1 MLKRKGKI
9 KMARRNSTEIE
20 INGDSSGLV
29 AAISQAEKKL
39 GSFGKN
45 VGGGIGDAS
54 IAMSSGI
61 GKMTSGLTGLIS
73 ISGLAATA
81 LGGLVLKL
89 NDTVRELNQLSKQ
102 SGISVSDLQKLEKAF
117 RTTGLGADKMADINQ
132 DALDKMAD
140 AYRNGGGIADDMLS
154 VGLDPKKFT
163 KLLND
168 PNGGIKAVIQA
179 FYELRAAGASNA
191 DQKFFLESLASDA
204 SRLTGVLNDSAN
216 AQEAWNKIQ
225 AQSISVTDEQA
236 AQFATF
242 DQNLSSLTDTGKTYL
257 YDLLTPLVT
266 STNNLADA
274 MRNVNSTNFLVDIL
288 QTATDLQIKINE
300 ITHMFPGLSTV
311 MGLMSDGAEQFRQ
324 DTGPQMP
331 KLNNT
336 LPTQTA
342 TVTLDPNDGWKNK
355 EQEAAKAAA
364 AAAKA
369 QAAAN
374 KAAAAAKKLV
384 EDRLKAQKELNAISS
399 DATIGTSERQ
409 LAVFD
414 RQQQDITDKIKK
426 NAEVLKLSQKELD
439 GYLNKQSQYAAYQR
453 SQMIDGMIGY
463 TDPNAQLKTNI
474 GLLQSGS
481 LNDQQKGF
489 LANQQAESVGSD
501 TTQAKLAANQQEM
514 QLQLQQNDLL
524 LQGHEDYEKRKAE
537 ITAKYAAQAVQ
548 IQREQTTQQLQSLEE
563 SFGTIGQGMADAFGK
578 SSGAAQAAFAV
589 QRGLSISTTIMSI
602 QEALAKALALGFPQ
616 NIPAYAQIAA
626 MGMSIISTAKGAS
639 SGQFHGGIDNLPSS
653 YDNKSFM
660 LKAGERVVQPEANK
674 KLTNFLDNQEKGSNI
689 SESNISA
696 PMNVYYSGTND
707 REFQAQLKKH
717 QNSIVQA
724 VKDSQRRNS

>member
-1 MLKRKGKI
+1 
-9 KMARRNSTEIE
+9 MARRNSTEIE

-39 GSFGKN
+39 GTFGKN

-54 IAMSSGI
+54 NAMSSGI

-117 RTTGLGADKMADINQ
+117 RITGLGADKMADINQ

-274 MRNVNSTNFLVDIL
+274 MRNVNSTNFLIDIL

-439 GYLNKQSQYAAYQR
+439 GYLDKQSKYAAYQR
-453 SQMIDGMIGY
+453 EQMINGMIGY
-463 TDPNAQLKTNI
+463 SDPNQQLKTNI

-548 IQREQTTQQLQSLEE
+548 IQREKTTQQLQSLEE

-674 KLTNFLDNQEKGSNI
+674 KLTNFLDNQEKGSTI

>member
-1 MLKRKGKI
+1 
-9 KMARRNSTEIE
+9 MARRNSTEIE

-29 AAISQAEKKL
+29 AAINQAEKKL

-45 VGGGIGDAS
+45 VGGGIGDAAN
-54 IAMSSGI
+54 AMSSGI
-61 GKMTSGLTGLIS
+61 GKMTGGLTGLIS

-463 TDPNAQLKTNI
+463 SDPNAQLKTNI

-489 LANQQAESVGSD
+489 LANQQAESIGSD

-563 SFGTIGQGMADAFGK
+563 SFGTIGQGMADAFGR

>member
-1 MLKRKGKI
+1 
-9 KMARRNSTEIE
+9 MARRNSTEIE

-39 GSFGKN
+39 GTFGKN

-54 IAMSSGI
+54 NAMSSGI

-117 RTTGLGADKMADINQ
+117 RITGLGADKMADINQ

-374 KAAAAAKKLV
+374 KAAAAEKKLV

-399 DATIGTSERQ
+399 DATIGTSELQ

-463 TDPNAQLKTNI
+463 SDPNAQLKTNI

-489 LANQQAESVGSD
+489 LTNQQAESVGSD

-548 IQREQTTQQLQSLEE
+548 IQREKTTQQLQSLEE

-674 KLTNFLDNQEKGSNI
+674 KLTNFLDNQEKGSTI

>member
-1 MLKRKGKI
+1 
-9 KMARRNSTEIE
+9 MARRNSTEIE
-20 INGDSSGLV
+20 LNGDSSGLV
-29 AAISQAEKKL
+29 AAVNQAEKKL
-39 GSFGKN
+39 DSFGKN
-45 VGGGIGDAS
+45 VGGSIGNAS
-54 IAMSSGI
+54 NAMASGL
-61 GKMTSGLTGLIS
+61 GKITGGLTGLIS

-81 LGGLVLKL
+81 LGGLVLKV
-89 NDTVRELNQLSKQ
+89 NETVRELNQLSKQ
-102 SGISVSDLQKLEKAF
+102 SGISVSDLQKLEKSF
-117 RTTGLGADKMADINQ
+117 RSTGLGADKMADINQ

-179 FYELRAAGASNA
+179 FYDLRAAGASNA

-204 SRLTGVLNDSAN
+204 SRLTGVLNESAN
-216 AQEAWNKIQ
+216 AQDAWNKIQ
-225 AQSISVTDEQA
+225 SQAVAVSDEQA
-236 AQFATF
+236 TQYTEF
-242 DQNLSSLTDTGKTYL
+242 DKNLSSLTDTSKTYL
-257 YDLLTPLVT
+257 IDVLTPLVT
-266 STNNLADA
+266 ATNNLATA
-274 MRNVNSTNFLVDIL
+274 MRDVNSTNFLVDIL

-311 MGLMSDGAEQFRQ
+311 MGLMSDGAEHFRQ
-324 DTGPQMP
+324 DTDPVMP

-369 QAAAN
+369 QAAAA
-374 KAAAAAKKLV
+374 KAAVAEKKLLD
-384 EDRLKAQKELNAISS
+384 DRKKAQEELNKISADS
-399 DATIGTSERQ
+399 TIGSSERQ
-409 LAVFD
+409 IAVFD
-414 RQQQDITDKIKK
+414 RQQTEITDKIKK

-439 GYLNKQSQYAAYQR
+439 EYLNKQAQFSAYQR
-453 SQMIDGMIGY
+453 EQIINGMIGY
-463 TDPNAQLKTNI
+463 SDPNQQLKTNI

-481 LNDQQKGF
+481 LSDNQKGF
-489 LANQQAESVGSD
+489 LANQQAEGIGAD
-501 TTQAKLAANQQEM
+501 TTSAQLAANQQEL

-524 LQGHEDYEKRKAE
+524 LQGHEDYEKRKAQ
-537 ITAKYAAQAVQ
+537 ITAFYATKAVQ
-548 IQREQTTQQLQSLEE
+548 IQKQGTTAQLQSLEQ
-563 SFGTIGQGMADAFGK
+563 SFSTIGNNMAAVMGE
-578 SSGAAQAAFAV
+578 SSVAAQAAFAV
-589 QRGLSISTTIMSI
+589 QRGLSIGMTILKI
-602 QEALAKALALGFPQ
+602 QEAMAGGLASGATFPEKMAYYANIAALGT
-616 NIPAYAQIAA
+616 
-626 MGMSIISTAKGAS
+626 SIISTAMGV
-639 SGQFHGGIDNLPSS
+639 SGQFHGGVDELPSS
-653 YDNKSFM
+653 MNNKSFM

-674 KLTNFLDNQEKGSNI
+674 KLTNFLDNQEKGANI
-689 SESNISA
+689 TESNISA
-696 PMNVYYSGTND
+696 PMNIYYSGTND

>member
-1 MLKRKGKI
+1 MERI

-20 INGDSSGLV
+20 LNGDSSGLV
-29 AAISQAEKKL
+29 AAVNQAEKKL
-39 GSFGKN
+39 DSFGKN
-45 VGGGIGDAS
+45 VGGSIGNAS
-54 IAMSSGI
+54 NAMASGL
-61 GKMTSGLTGLIS
+61 GKITGGLTGLIS

-81 LGGLVLKL
+81 LGGLVLKV
-89 NDTVRELNQLSKQ
+89 NETVRELNQLSKQ
-102 SGISVSDLQKLEKAF
+102 SGISVSDLQKLEKSF
-117 RTTGLGADKMADINQ
+117 RSTGLGADKMADINQ

-179 FYELRAAGASNA
+179 FYDLRAAGASNA

-204 SRLTGVLNDSAN
+204 SRLTGVLNESAN
-216 AQEAWNKIQ
+216 AQDAWNKIQ
-225 AQSISVTDEQA
+225 SQAVAVSDEQA
-236 AQFATF
+236 TQYTEF
-242 DQNLSSLTDTGKTYL
+242 DKNLSSLTDTSKTYL
-257 YDLLTPLVT
+257 IDVLTPLVT
-266 STNNLADA
+266 ATNNLATA
-274 MRNVNSTNFLVDIL
+274 MRDVNSTNFLVDIL

-311 MGLMSDGAEQFRQ
+311 MGLMSDGAEHFRQ
-324 DTGPQMP
+324 DTDPVMP

-369 QAAAN
+369 QAAAA
-374 KAAAAAKKLV
+374 KAAVAEKKLLD
-384 EDRLKAQKELNAISS
+384 DRKKAQEELNKISADS
-399 DATIGTSERQ
+399 TIGSSERQ
-409 LAVFD
+409 IAVFD
-414 RQQQDITDKIKK
+414 RQQTEITDKIKK

-439 GYLNKQSQYAAYQR
+439 EYLNKQAQFSAYQR
-453 SQMIDGMIGY
+453 EQIINGMIGY
-463 TDPNAQLKTNI
+463 SDPNQQLKTNI

-481 LNDQQKGF
+481 LSDNQKGF
-489 LANQQAESVGSD
+489 LANQQAEGIGAD
-501 TTQAKLAANQQEM
+501 TTSAQLAANQQEL

-524 LQGHEDYEKRKAE
+524 LQGHEDYEKRKAQ
-537 ITAKYAAQAVQ
+537 ITAFYATKAVQ
-548 IQREQTTQQLQSLEE
+548 IQKQGTTAQLQSLEQ
-563 SFGTIGQGMADAFGK
+563 SFSTIGNNMAAVMGE
-578 SSGAAQAAFAV
+578 SSVAAQAAFAV
-589 QRGLSISTTIMSI
+589 QRGLSIGMTILKI
-602 QEALAKALALGFPQ
+602 QEAMAGGLASGATFPEKMAYYANIAALGT
-616 NIPAYAQIAA
+616 
-626 MGMSIISTAKGAS
+626 SIISTAMGV
-639 SGQFHGGIDNLPSS
+639 SGQFHGGVDELPSS
-653 YDNKSFM
+653 MNNKSFM

-674 KLTNFLDNQEKGSNI
+674 KLTNFLDNQEKGANI
-689 SESNISA
+689 TESNISA
-696 PMNVYYSGTND
+696 PMNIYYSGTND

>member
-1 MLKRKGKI
+1 
-9 KMARRNSTEIE
+9 MARRNSTEIE

-45 VGGGIGDAS
+45 VGGGIGEAS
-54 IAMSSGI
+54 NAISSGI

-117 RTTGLGADKMADINQ
+117 RITGLGADKMADINQ

-311 MGLMSDGAEQFRQ
+311 IGLMSDGAEQFRQ

-439 GYLNKQSQYAAYQR
+439 GYLNKKSQYAAYQR

-463 TDPNAQLKTNI
+463 SDPNAQLKTNI

-563 SFGTIGQGMADAFGK
+563 SFGTIGQGMADAFDK

-674 KLTNFLDNQEKGSNI
+674 KLTNFLDNQEKGSSI

>member
-1 MLKRKGKI
+1 
-9 KMARRNSTEIE
+9 MARRNSTEIE

-29 AAISQAEKKL
+29 AAINQAEKKL

-45 VGGGIGDAS
+45 VGGGIGDAAN
-54 IAMSSGI
+54 AMSSGI
-61 GKMTSGLTGLIS
+61 GKMTGGLTGLIS

-324 DTGPQMP
+324 DAGPQMP

-439 GYLNKQSQYAAYQR
+439 GYLNKQSQYAAYRR

>member
-1 MLKRKGKI
+1 
-9 KMARRNSTEIE
+9 MARRNSTEIV

-54 IAMSSGI
+54 IAMSSGL

-311 MGLMSDGAEQFRQ
+311 MGLMSDGAEHFRQ

-342 TVTLDPNDGWKNK
+342 TVTLDPNNGWKNK

-374 KAAAAAKKLV
+374 KAAAAEKKLV

-439 GYLNKQSQYAAYQR
+439 GYLDKQSKYAAYQR

-463 TDPNAQLKTNI
+463 SDPNEQLKTNI

-489 LANQQAESVGSD
+489 LANQQAESIGSD

-548 IQREQTTQQLQSLEE
+548 IQKDQTTQQLQSLEE

>member
-1 MLKRKGKI
+1 
-9 KMARRNSTEIE
+9 MARRNSTEIE

-29 AAISQAEKKL
+29 AAINQAEKKL

-45 VGGGIGDAS
+45 VGGGIGDAAN
-54 IAMSSGI
+54 AMSSGI
-61 GKMTSGLTGLIS
+61 GKMTGGLTGLIS

-324 DTGPQMP
+324 DAGPQMP

>member
-1 MLKRKGKI
+1 
-9 KMARRNSTEIE
+9 MARRNSTEIE

-39 GSFGKN
+39 GTFGKN

-54 IAMSSGI
+54 NAMSSGI

-117 RTTGLGADKMADINQ
+117 RITGLGADKMADINQ

-168 PNGGIKAVIQA
+168 PNGGIKAEIQA
-179 FYELRAAGASNA
+179 FYELRAAGGSNA

-369 QAAAN
+369 RAAAN
-374 KAAAAAKKLV
+374 KAAAAEKKLV

-439 GYLNKQSQYAAYQR
+439 GYLDKQSKYAAYQR
-453 SQMIDGMIGY
+453 EQMINGMIGY
-463 TDPNAQLKTNI
+463 SDPNQQLKTNI

-548 IQREQTTQQLQSLEE
+548 IQREKTTQQLQSLEE

-578 SSGAAQAAFAV
+578 STGAAQAAFAV

-674 KLTNFLDNQEKGSNI
+674 KLTNFLDNQEKGSTI

>member
-1 MLKRKGKI
+1 
-9 KMARRNSTEIE
+9 MARRNSTEIE

-29 AAISQAEKKL
+29 AAINQAEKKL

-45 VGGGIGDAS
+45 VGGGIGDAAN
-54 IAMSSGI
+54 AMSSGI
-61 GKMTSGLTGLIS
+61 GKMTGGLTGLIS

-324 DTGPQMP
+324 DAGPQMP

-463 TDPNAQLKTNI
+463 SDPNAQLKTNI

>member
-1 MLKRKGKI
+1 
-9 KMARRNSTEIE
+9 MARRNSTEIE

-29 AAISQAEKKL
+29 AAINQAEKKL

-45 VGGGIGDAS
+45 VGGGIGDAAN
-54 IAMSSGI
+54 AMSSGI
-61 GKMTSGLTGLIS
+61 GKMTGGLTGLIS

-439 GYLNKQSQYAAYQR
+439 GYLDKQSRYAAYQR

-463 TDPNAQLKTNI
+463 SDPNEQLKTNI

-489 LANQQAESVGSD
+489 LANQQAESIGSD

-548 IQREQTTQQLQSLEE
+548 IQKEQTTQQLQSLEE
-563 SFGTIGQGMADAFGK
+563 SFGTIGQGMADAFDK

-674 KLTNFLDNQEKGSNI
+674 KLTNFLDNQEKGSTI

>member
-1 MLKRKGKI
+1 M
-9 KMARRNSTEIE
+9 
-20 INGDSSGLV
+20 
-29 AAISQAEKKL
+29 
-39 GSFGKN
+39 
-45 VGGGIGDAS
+45 
-54 IAMSSGI
+54 
-61 GKMTSGLTGLIS
+61 
-73 ISGLAATA
+73 
-81 LGGLVLKL
+81 
-89 NDTVRELNQLSKQ
+89 
-102 SGISVSDLQKLEKAF
+102 
-117 RTTGLGADKMADINQ
+117 
-132 DALDKMAD
+132 
-140 AYRNGGGIADDMLS
+140 
-154 VGLDPKKFT
+154 
-163 KLLND
+163 
-168 PNGGIKAVIQA
+168 
-179 FYELRAAGASNA
+179 
-191 DQKFFLESLASDA
+191 
-204 SRLTGVLNDSAN
+204 
-216 AQEAWNKIQ
+216 
-225 AQSISVTDEQA
+225 
-236 AQFATF
+236 
-242 DQNLSSLTDTGKTYL
+242 
-257 YDLLTPLVT
+257 
-266 STNNLADA
+266 
-274 MRNVNSTNFLVDIL
+274 
-288 QTATDLQIKINE
+288 
-300 ITHMFPGLSTV
+300 
-311 MGLMSDGAEQFRQ
+311 
-324 DTGPQMP
+324 
-331 KLNNT
+331 
-336 LPTQTA
+336 
-342 TVTLDPNDGWKNK
+342 
-355 EQEAAKAAA
+355 
-364 AAAKA
+364 
-369 QAAAN
+369 
-374 KAAAAAKKLV
+374 
-384 EDRLKAQKELNAISS
+384 KAQKELNAISS

-439 GYLNKQSQYAAYQR
+439 GYLNKKSQYAAYQR

-463 TDPNAQLKTNI
+463 SDPNAQLKTNI

-563 SFGTIGQGMADAFGK
+563 SFGTIGQGMADAFDK

-674 KLTNFLDNQEKGSNI
+674 KLTNFLDNQEKGSSI

>member
-1 MLKRKGKI
+1 
-9 KMARRNSTEIE
+9 MARRNSTEIE

-29 AAISQAEKKL
+29 AAINQAEKKL

-45 VGGGIGDAS
+45 VGGGIGDAAN
-54 IAMSSGI
+54 AMSSGI
-61 GKMTSGLTGLIS
+61 GKMTGGLTGLIS

-311 MGLMSDGAEQFRQ
+311 MGLMSDGAEHFRQ

-342 TVTLDPNDGWKNK
+342 TVTLNPNDGWKNK

-463 TDPNAQLKTNI
+463 SDPNAQLKTNI

-481 LNDQQKGF
+481 LNDHQKGF

-563 SFGTIGQGMADAFGK
+563 SFGTIGQGMADAFGR

-674 KLTNFLDNQEKGSNI
+674 KLTNFLDNQEKGGNI

>member
-1 MLKRKGKI
+1 
-9 KMARRNSTEIE
+9 
-20 INGDSSGLV
+20 
-29 AAISQAEKKL
+29 
-39 GSFGKN
+39 
-45 VGGGIGDAS
+45 
-54 IAMSSGI
+54 
-61 GKMTSGLTGLIS
+61 
-73 ISGLAATA
+73 
-81 LGGLVLKL
+81 
-89 NDTVRELNQLSKQ
+89 
-102 SGISVSDLQKLEKAF
+102 
-117 RTTGLGADKMADINQ
+117 MADINQ

-342 TVTLDPNDGWKNK
+342 TVILDPNNGWKNK

-374 KAAAAAKKLV
+374 KAAAAEKKLV

-439 GYLNKQSQYAAYQR
+439 GYLDKQSKYAAYQR
-453 SQMIDGMIGY
+453 EQMINGMIGY
-463 TDPNAQLKTNI
+463 SDPNQQLKTNI

-548 IQREQTTQQLQSLEE
+548 IQREKTTQQLQSLEE
-563 SFGTIGQGMADAFGK
+563 SFGTIGQGMADAFDK

-674 KLTNFLDNQEKGSNI
+674 KLTNFLDNQEKGSTI

>member
-1 MLKRKGKI
+1 
-9 KMARRNSTEIE
+9 MARRNSTEIE

-39 GSFGKN
+39 GTFGKN

-54 IAMSSGI
+54 NAMSSGI

-117 RTTGLGADKMADINQ
+117 RITGLGADKMADINQ

-179 FYELRAAGASNA
+179 FYELRAAGGSNA

-204 SRLTGVLNDSAN
+204 SRLIGVLNDSAN

-369 QAAAN
+369 RAAAN
-374 KAAAAAKKLV
+374 KAAAAEKKLV

-399 DATIGTSERQ
+399 DANIGTSERQ

-439 GYLNKQSQYAAYQR
+439 GYLDKQSKYAAYQR
-453 SQMIDGMIGY
+453 EQMINGMIGY
-463 TDPNAQLKTNI
+463 SDPNQQLKTNI

-548 IQREQTTQQLQSLEE
+548 IQREKTTQQLQSLEE

-578 SSGAAQAAFAV
+578 STGAAQAAFAV

-674 KLTNFLDNQEKGSNI
+674 KLTNFLDNQEKGSTI

>member
-1 MLKRKGKI
+1 
-9 KMARRNSTEIE
+9 MARRNSTEIE

-39 GSFGKN
+39 GTFGKN

-54 IAMSSGI
+54 NAMSSGI

-117 RTTGLGADKMADINQ
+117 RITGLGADKMADINQ

-179 FYELRAAGASNA
+179 FYELRAAGGSNA

-369 QAAAN
+369 RAAAN
-374 KAAAAAKKLV
+374 KAAAAEKKLV

-439 GYLNKQSQYAAYQR
+439 GYLDKQSKYAAYQR
-453 SQMIDGMIGY
+453 EQMINGMIGY
-463 TDPNAQLKTNI
+463 SDPNQQLKTNI

-548 IQREQTTQQLQSLEE
+548 IQREKTTQQLQSLEE

-578 SSGAAQAAFAV
+578 STGAAQAAFAV

-674 KLTNFLDNQEKGSNI
+674 KLTNFLDNQEKGSTI

>member
-1 MLKRKGKI
+1 
-9 KMARRNSTEIE
+9 MARRNSTEIE

-45 VGGGIGDAS
+45 VGGGIGEAS
-54 IAMSSGI
+54 NAISSGI

-117 RTTGLGADKMADINQ
+117 RITGLGADKMADINQ

-439 GYLNKQSQYAAYQR
+439 GYLNKKSQYAAYQR

-463 TDPNAQLKTNI
+463 SDPNAQLKTNI

-563 SFGTIGQGMADAFGK
+563 SFGTIGQGMADAFDK

-674 KLTNFLDNQEKGSNI
+674 KLTNFLDNQEKGSSI

>member
-1 MLKRKGKI
+1 
-9 KMARRNSTEIE
+9 MARRNSTEIE

-54 IAMSSGI
+54 IAMSSGL

-463 TDPNAQLKTNI
+463 SDPNAQLKTNI

-563 SFGTIGQGMADAFGK
+563 SFGTIGQGMADAFGR

>member
-1 MLKRKGKI
+1 
-9 KMARRNSTEIE
+9 MARRNSTEIE

-39 GSFGKN
+39 GTFGKN

-54 IAMSSGI
+54 NAMSSGI

-117 RTTGLGADKMADINQ
+117 RITGLGADKMADINQ

-439 GYLNKQSQYAAYQR
+439 GYLDKQSKYAAYQR
-453 SQMIDGMIGY
+453 EQMINGMIGY
-463 TDPNAQLKTNI
+463 SDPNQQLKTNI

-548 IQREQTTQQLQSLEE
+548 IQREKTTQQLQSLEE
-563 SFGTIGQGMADAFGK
+563 SFGTIGQGMADAFDK

-674 KLTNFLDNQEKGSNI
+674 KLTNFLDNQEKGSTI

>member
-1 MLKRKGKI
+1 
-9 KMARRNSTEIE
+9 MARRNSTEIE

-39 GSFGKN
+39 GTFGKN

-54 IAMSSGI
+54 NAMSSGI

-117 RTTGLGADKMADINQ
+117 RITGLGADKMADINQ

-342 TVTLDPNDGWKNK
+342 TVILDPNNGWKNK

-439 GYLNKQSQYAAYQR
+439 GYLDKQSKYAAYQR
-453 SQMIDGMIGY
+453 EQMINGMIGY
-463 TDPNAQLKTNI
+463 SDPNQQLKTNI

-548 IQREQTTQQLQSLEE
+548 IQREKTTQQLQSLEE

-674 KLTNFLDNQEKGSNI
+674 KLTNFLDNQEKGSTI

>member
-1 MLKRKGKI
+1 
-9 KMARRNSTEIE
+9 MARRNSTEIE

-39 GSFGKN
+39 GTFGKN

-54 IAMSSGI
+54 NAMSSGI

-117 RTTGLGADKMADINQ
+117 RITGLGADKMADINQ

-168 PNGGIKAVIQA
+168 SNGGIKAVIQA
-179 FYELRAAGASNA
+179 FYELRAAGGSNA

-369 QAAAN
+369 RAAAN
-374 KAAAAAKKLV
+374 KAAAAEKKLV

-439 GYLNKQSQYAAYQR
+439 GYLDKQSKYAAYQR
-453 SQMIDGMIGY
+453 EQMINGMIGY
-463 TDPNAQLKTNI
+463 SDPNQQLKTNI

-548 IQREQTTQQLQSLEE
+548 IQREKTTQQLQSLEE

-578 SSGAAQAAFAV
+578 STGAAQAAFAV

-674 KLTNFLDNQEKGSNI
+674 KLTNFLDNQEKGSTI

>member
-1 MLKRKGKI
+1 
-9 KMARRNSTEIE
+9 MARRNSTEIE

-39 GSFGKN
+39 GTFGKN

-54 IAMSSGI
+54 NAMSSGI

-117 RTTGLGADKMADINQ
+117 RITGLGADKMADINQ

-439 GYLNKQSQYAAYQR
+439 GYLDKQSKYAAYQR
-453 SQMIDGMIGY
+453 EQMINGMIGY
-463 TDPNAQLKTNI
+463 SDPNQQLKTNI

-548 IQREQTTQQLQSLEE
+548 IQREKTTQQLQSLEE

-674 KLTNFLDNQEKGSNI
+674 KLTNFLDNQEKGSTI

>member
-1 MLKRKGKI
+1 
-9 KMARRNSTEIE
+9 MARRNSTEIE

-324 DTGPQMP
+324 DAGPQMP

>member
-1 MLKRKGKI
+1 
-9 KMARRNSTEIE
+9 MARRNSTEIE

-54 IAMSSGI
+54 NAMSSGI

-374 KAAAAAKKLV
+374 KAAAAEKKLV

-439 GYLNKQSQYAAYQR
+439 GYLDKQSKYAAYQR

-489 LANQQAESVGSD
+489 LANQQAESIGSD

-674 KLTNFLDNQEKGSNI
+674 KLTNFLDNQEKGSTI

>member
-1 MLKRKGKI
+1 
-9 KMARRNSTEIE
+9 MARRNSTEIE

-29 AAISQAEKKL
+29 AAINQAEKKL

-45 VGGGIGDAS
+45 VGGGIGDAAN
-54 IAMSSGI
+54 AMSSGI
-61 GKMTSGLTGLIS
+61 GKMTGGLTGLIS

-463 TDPNAQLKTNI
+463 SDPNAQLKTNI

-563 SFGTIGQGMADAFGK
+563 SFGTIGQGMADAFGR

>member
-1 MLKRKGKI
+1 
-9 KMARRNSTEIE
+9 MARRNSTEIE

-29 AAISQAEKKL
+29 AAINQAEKKL

-45 VGGGIGDAS
+45 VGGGIGDAAN
-54 IAMSSGI
+54 AMSSGI
-61 GKMTSGLTGLIS
+61 GKMTGGLTGLIS

-463 TDPNAQLKTNI
+463 SDPNAQLKTNI

-563 SFGTIGQGMADAFGK
+563 SFGTIGQGMADAFGR

-674 KLTNFLDNQEKGSNI
+674 KLTNFLDN
-689 SESNISA
+689 
-696 PMNVYYSGTND
+696 
-707 REFQAQLKKH
+707 
-717 QNSIVQA
+717 
-724 VKDSQRRNS
+724 

>member
-1 MLKRKGKI
+1 
-9 KMARRNSTEIE
+9 MARRNSTEIE

-29 AAISQAEKKL
+29 AAINQAEKKL

-45 VGGGIGDAS
+45 VGGGIGDAAN
-54 IAMSSGI
+54 AMSSGI
-61 GKMTSGLTGLIS
+61 GKMTGGLTGLIS

-501 TTQAKLAANQQEM
+501 TTQAKLAANQQEL

>member
-1 MLKRKGKI
+1 
-9 KMARRNSTEIE
+9 MARRNSTEIE

-39 GSFGKN
+39 GTFGKN

-54 IAMSSGI
+54 NAMSSGI

-117 RTTGLGADKMADINQ
+117 RITGLGADKMADINQ

-342 TVTLDPNDGWKNK
+342 TVILDPNNGWKNK

-374 KAAAAAKKLV
+374 KAAAAEKKLV

-439 GYLNKQSQYAAYQR
+439 GYLDKQSKYAAYQR
-453 SQMIDGMIGY
+453 EQMINGMIGY
-463 TDPNAQLKTNI
+463 SDPNQQLKTNI

-548 IQREQTTQQLQSLEE
+548 IQREKTTQQLQSLEE
-563 SFGTIGQGMADAFGK
+563 SFGTIGQGMADAFDK

-674 KLTNFLDNQEKGSNI
+674 KLTNFLDNQEKGSTI

>member
-1 MLKRKGKI
+1 
-9 KMARRNSTEIE
+9 MARRNSTEIE

-29 AAISQAEKKL
+29 AAINQAEKKL

-45 VGGGIGDAS
+45 VGGGIGDAAN
-54 IAMSSGI
+54 AMSSGI
-61 GKMTSGLTGLIS
+61 GKMTGGLTGLIS

-439 GYLNKQSQYAAYQR
+439 GYLDKQSRYAAYQR

-463 TDPNAQLKTNI
+463 SDPNEQLKTNI

-489 LANQQAESVGSD
+489 LANQQAESIGSD

-548 IQREQTTQQLQSLEE
+548 IQKEQTTQQLQSLEE

>member
-1 MLKRKGKI
+1 
-9 KMARRNSTEIE
+9 MARRNSTEIE

>member
-1 MLKRKGKI
+1 
-9 KMARRNSTEIE
+9 MARRNSTEIE

-39 GSFGKN
+39 GTFGKN

-54 IAMSSGI
+54 NAMSSGI

-117 RTTGLGADKMADINQ
+117 RITGLGADKMADINQ

-342 TVTLDPNDGWKNK
+342 TVILDPNNGWKNK

-374 KAAAAAKKLV
+374 KAAAAEKKLV

-439 GYLNKQSQYAAYQR
+439 GYLDKQSKYAAYQR
-453 SQMIDGMIGY
+453 EQMINGMIGY
-463 TDPNAQLKTNI
+463 SDPNQQLKTNI

-674 KLTNFLDNQEKGSNI
+674 KLTNFLDNQEKGSTI